1 MFGKVQQWVLNI
13 SLTACAMGLMI
24 SSSGLDGVYMASW
37 MPPGWFWL
45 GLVLNTMSDVA
56 NLTLMYWFGRLR
68 QSPRGSRRYRLALG
82 LLPSE
87 IVAVGYSWFF
97 SWRQLRA
104 VLSAV
109 EPDAWRWVAPVA
121 AGFIPLLLAFIGYAQ
136 SLLAGK
142 LEEEPVQAHARE
154 PVAIAS
160 EPEPDPIA
168 VERVTEHAAVAELFP
183 CSHCLEVYQTQ
194 NALNGHMRKH
204 ARSNGH
210 ELVPEEVASDR

>member
-1 MFGKVQQWVLNI
+1 ML
-13 SLTACAMGLMI
+13 
-24 SSSGLDGVYMASW
+24 SSSGLDGVYMATW
-37 MPPGWFWL
+37 MPSGWFWL

-56 NLTLMYWFGRLR
+56 NLTLMFWFGRLR
-68 QSPRGSRRYRLALG
+68 QSPRGSKRYRLALG

-87 IVAVGYSWFF
+87 AIAVLYSWFF
-97 SWRQLRA
+97 SWRQLRT

-142 LEEEPVQAHARE
+142 LEEEPAQVRVRE
-154 PVAIAS
+154 PVVIANEPEPEPIATTS
-160 EPEPDPIA
+160 EPEPEPVA
-168 VERVTEHAAVAELFP
+168 VEQITEPVAVAESFSCLH
-183 CSHCLEVYQTQ
+183 CSETYLTQ

-210 ELVPEEVASDR
+210 EPVPESMEAGMTP

>member
-1 MFGKVQQWVLNI
+1 ML
-13 SLTACAMGLMI
+13 
-24 SSSGLDGVYMASW
+24 SSSGLDGVYMATW
-37 MPPGWFWL
+37 MPSGWFWL

-56 NLTLMYWFGRLR
+56 NLTLMFWFGRLR
-68 QSPRGSRRYRLALG
+68 QSPRGSKRYRLALG

-87 IVAVGYSWFF
+87 AIAVLYSWFF

-104 VLSAV
+104 VLPAV

-142 LEEEPVQAHARE
+142 LEEEPAQVRVRE
-154 PVAIAS
+154 PVATVSES
-160 EPEPDPIA
+160 EPEPVA
-168 VERVTEHAAVAELFP
+168 VEQITEPVAVAESFP
-183 CSHCLEVYQTQ
+183 CPHCPETYLTQ

-210 ELVPEEVASDR
+210 EPVPESMEAGMTP